1 MGKHVRFSITP
12 MGHASLNLF
21 RPIGPISK
29 PSPSRTMQGVYY
41 RPNHHAPWEFLGKTK
56 SVIGAEK
63 RMRKRALAEKTGV
76 FVYIE
81 AQNMPQTV
89 WDLRN
94 LGKIR
99 LLARRVCKSF
109 LDHWKPIRR
118 NGHRAWQKS
127 PVGQTAFDFHGENRL
142 FSNRSKGKG

>member
-1 MGKHVRFSITP
+1 MAKNIP
-12 MGHASLNLF
+12 LSLIHQANVSLSSYLHT
-21 RPIGPISK
+21 GLISK
-29 PSPSRTMQGVYY
+29 VSRKPMQGVYY

-63 RMRKRALAEKTGV
+63 KMRKRALVSTVGV

-81 AQNMPQTV
+81 AQNMPQSV

-118 NGHRAWQKS
+118 NGQRAWQKS

-142 FSNRSKGKG
+142 ARKKQG